1 MPFND
6 SDSVS
11 ARKQK
16 GRWFLLCIT
25 LMAMAATAALGI
37 WQLQRAAT
45 KESIAVQIENR
56 KKLEIIE
63 NSVQLA
69 IDIGA
74 NSATGISA
82 INRNIATQELASDP
96 KIQALVHR
104 RVRLR
109 GTWLHQ
115 YTVFLDNRFMAGR
128 AGFVVATPLQLAD
141 SPYTVWV
148 QRGWVMR
155 DPRERTR
162 LPALAAPREQVTV
175 PGTLMAQIPKVYALG
190 TTASASTAAISVSA
204 LEAARDSRIW
214 QNLPA
219 IDFAASTQ
227 LLPIAVLQTAVE
239 GSDALDGLLRD
250 WAPQDAGIAKH
261 YGYAFQWFAL
271 CGLIMVL
278 YAWFQFIAPRR
289 FKA

>member
-6 SDSVS
+6 SDSVP
-11 ARKQK
+11 ARKLI
-16 GRWFLLCIT
+16 GRWFLLLVT
-25 LMAMAATAALGI
+25 ALAMAATAALGI

-45 KESIAVQIENR
+45 KESIAVQMENKKKLAAIENAM
-56 KKLEIIE
+56 
-63 NSVQLA
+63 QLS
-69 IDIGA
+69 IGVRV
-74 NSATGISA
+74 SSSTS
-82 INRNIATQELASDP
+82 INGHIAPSGLAGDTH
-96 KIQALVHR
+96 IQALVHR
-104 RVRLR
+104 RVDLR

-141 SPYTVWV
+141 SPYAVWV

-162 LPALAAPREQVTV
+162 LPVLAAPLDQAKVQ
-175 PGTLMAQIPKVYALG
+175 GTLMAQIPKVYALG
-190 TTASASTAAISVSA
+190 TTASASTAVVAVSA
-204 LEAARDSRIW
+204 LEATRDSRIW

-219 IDFAASTQ
+219 LDFPASVQ
-227 LLPIAVLQTAVE
+227 LLPIAVLQTAAE
-239 GSDALDGLLRD
+239 LGDAQDGLLRD
-250 WAPQDAGIAKH
+250 WAAQDAGIAKH

-289 FKA
+289 LKG